1 MDDLLSEFITETA
14 EALEVIDAELVRFE
28 AEPNDKD
35 ILNNVFRLVHT
46 IKGTCG
52 FLGLPRLEAV
62 AHAGETL
69 LGKFRDGSLDV
80 TPPMVTLVLESID
93 QIKWLMNHLETEET
107 EPAGDDAELIGRL
120 EAAAEGKTEA
130 IKSAAPAPEPAPAAP
145 AAEDSTKKPRPD
157 NLAED
162 ARWDEDLGRE
172 LRPGEVSLAELEAA
186 FAAAE
191 IEDTPVSADND
202 VADEVED
209 APAIEENV
217 IEPPVTAD
225 QSMAQMAAAAA
236 ALSGQ
241 GADDA
246 DAKFSSGGPRSN
258 QSIRVSVDVLEH
270 LMNMVSELVLTR
282 NQLMQMVRSMDESE
296 FKAPLQRLSNVT
308 GELQDAVMATRMQ
321 PIGNAWK
328 KLPRIVRDTSNDLNK
343 KIRLVMEGD
352 QTELDRQVLE
362 LIRDPLTH
370 MVRNSCDHA
379 IELPSDRMAVGKPE
393 EGTIVLRA
401 YHEGGHI
408 IIELRDDG
416 AGLKTARIRQKAI
429 ENGVITAEEA
439 DSMPVEQIHRLIFAP
454 GFSTAEKVTNL
465 SGRGVGMDVVRTNIE
480 LIGGAIDLSS
490 KEGEGTVFTIKI
502 PLTLAIVSALI
513 VGAHGQR
520 FAVPQLSVVE
530 LVRTGTNSDN
540 QIESINGTRVMRLRD
555 RLLPV
560 LPLSNALKI
569 DHDWNEKENHFVIVM
584 QMANQKFGLVVDEVF
599 DTEEIVVKPLA
610 NVLRTVSE
618 YSGSTILGDGSVIMI
633 LDPMGLARLA
643 SFDTTNANNKNAQME
658 VEVKSRK
665 ASSDRTSL
673 LVFSAGGSEPK
684 ACPLSLVTRLEEI
697 ETDRFEMTNRGPVVQ
712 YRGQLMPVVHLAGH
726 LSGNSECR
734 QPVLVISQG
743 KQVVGLGVDRVLD
756 ITEDVLDI
764 KISDETPGVLGTAV
778 IDGKATE
785 VIDIGHFLSQADYD
799 WATAV
804 EEANDEPQAV
814 LLFESNPFFRN
825 LLGPVL
831 KSQGYEVTSV
841 GSAEEAAQLDLEP
854 HMFDIV
860 LADIDNDAEA
870 AQFMQQ
876 LSTDEDWRGVPRI
889 ALSNT
894 NTYAGEDFA
903 GCVRKSD
910 RHGLL
915 SVLDQAVSMKGKAA

>member
-28 AEPNDKD
+28 AEPNDKN

-69 LGKFRDGSLDV
+69 LGRFRDGTLEV
-80 TPPMVTLVLESID
+80 TPAAVSIVLKSID
-93 QIKWLMNHLETEET
+93 QIKDLMNHLEAEGV
-107 EPAGDDAELIGRL
+107 EPEGDDAELIGQL
-120 EAAAEGKTEA
+120 EAAAEGKLETAEPVQ
-130 IKSAAPAPEPAPAAP
+130 AAAPAAP
-145 AAEDSTKKPRPD
+145 APAVEGQDQKEAPADLP
-157 NLAED
+157 EG
-162 ARWDEDLGRE
+162 ARWDPDLGRE

-186 FAAAE
+186 FASAE
-191 IEDTPVSADND
+191 YVEEEASEGDIEI
-202 VADEVED
+202 VEAEAVD
-209 APAIEENV
+209 APEEDV
-217 IEPPVTAD
+217 LPESAETAD
-225 QSMAQMAAAAA
+225 QSMAQIAEAAA
-236 ALSGQ
+236 ALSNGSQTGTKTEAGQ
-241 GADDA
+241 SL
-246 DAKFSSGGPRSN
+246 SS
-258 QSIRVSVDVLEH
+258 QSIRVNVDVLEH

-308 GELQDAVMATRMQ
+308 GELQDAVMQTRMQ

-328 KLPRIVRDTSNDLNK
+328 KLPRIVRDASNDLGK

-401 YHEGGHI
+401 FHEGGHI

-429 ENGVITAEEA
+429 ENGVITPEEA
-439 DSMPVEQIHRLIFAP
+439 TNMTDEQIHRLIFAP

-480 LIGGAIDLSS
+480 LIGGAIDLTS
-490 KEGEGTVFTIKI
+490 KVGEGTVFTIKI

-520 FAVPQLSVVE
+520 FAVPQLSVLE

-555 RLLPV
+555 RLLPI
-560 LPLSNALKI
+560 LPLSTALEI
-569 DHDWNEKENHFVIVM
+569 DEDWGEKENHFVIVM

-599 DTEEIVVKPLA
+599 DTEEIVVKPLS
-610 NVLRTVSE
+610 NVLRNVGE

-643 SFDTTNANNKNAQME
+643 SFDMSNANNNGQ
-658 VEVKSRK
+658 VETEAKVRK
-665 ASSDRTSL
+665 TSGNDMSL
-673 LVFSAGGSEPK
+673 LVFSAGSAEPK

-697 ETDRFEMTNRGPVVQ
+697 EADRIEMTNRGPIVQ
-712 YRGQLMPVVHLAGH
+712 YRGQLMPIVHLAGH
-726 LSGNSECR
+726 LSSNSEGR

-743 KQVVGLGVDRVLD
+743 NQVVGLGVDQVLD
-756 ITEDVLDI
+756 ITEDNLDI
-764 KISDETPGVLGTAV
+764 KIGDDTPGVLGTAV

-785 VIDIGHFLSQADYD
+785 VIDVGHFLTMADHD
-799 WATAV
+799 WASAL
-804 EEANDEPQAV
+804 EEAKKSQQSV

-825 LLGPVL
+825 LLSPILSG
-831 KSQGYEVTSV
+831 SGYKVTSV
-841 GSAEEAAQLDLEP
+841 ASADEASQLDLEP
-854 HMFDIV
+854 DMFDFI
-860 LADIDNDAEA
+860 LADVDNDVEA
-870 AQFMQQ
+870 QRFMEQ
-876 LSTDEDWRGVPRI
+876 LAADEDWRKLPRI
-889 ALSNT
+889 ALSNSDT
-894 NTYAGEDFA
+894 FPGEEFA

-915 SVLDQAVSMKGKAA
+915 AVLDQAANLKGQAA

>member
-28 AEPNDKD
+28 AEPNDKE

-52 FLGLPRLEAV
+52 FLALPRLEAV

-69 LGKFRDGSLDV
+69 LGRFRDGSLDV
-80 TPPMVTLVLESID
+80 TPPAVSIVLESID
-93 QIKWLMNHLETEET
+93 QIKALMNHLETEAV
-107 EPAGDDAELIGRL
+107 EPDGDDNDLIKRL
-120 EAAAEGKTEA
+120 EAAAEGQLGE
-130 IKSAAPAPEPAPAAP
+130 APAVVVEAPVAEAPAEPKNSDKKPAPA
-145 AAEDSTKKPRPD
+145 
-157 NLAED
+157 NLPEGV
-162 ARWDEDLGRE
+162 RWDEDLGRE

-191 IEDTPVSADND
+191 FDAAEVVAEETSKEDVEPEIAPV
-202 VADEVED
+202 
-209 APAIEENV
+209 IEEPEN
-217 IEPPVTAD
+217 AD
-225 QSMAQMAAAAA
+225 QSVASMAEAAA
-236 ALSGQ
+236 ALTGG
-241 GADDA
+241 GADKTGA
-246 DAKFSSGGPRSN
+246 NGGPRTN
-258 QSIRVSVDVLEH
+258 QTIRVNVDVLEH

-282 NQLMQMVRSMDESE
+282 NQLMQMVRGMDDSE

-308 GELQDAVMATRMQ
+308 GELQDAVMQTRMQ

-328 KLPRIVRDTSNDLNK
+328 KLPRIVRDTSNELNK
-343 KIRLVMEGD
+343 KIKLVMLGD

-379 IELPSDRMAVGKPE
+379 IELPSDRMAVGKTE
-393 EGTIVLRA
+393 EGTITLRA
-401 YHEGGHI
+401 FHEGGHI

-416 AGLKTARIRQKAI
+416 AGLKTTRIKQKAI
-429 ENGVITAEEA
+429 ENGVVTPEEA
-439 DSMPVEQIHRLIFAP
+439 EAMTTEQIHRLIFAP

-480 LIGGAIDLSS
+480 LIGGAVDLVS
-490 KEGEGTVFTIKI
+490 KEGHGTVFTIKI

-513 VGAHGQR
+513 VGAKGQR

-530 LVRTGTNSDN
+530 LVRTGSHSDN
-540 QIESINGTRVMRLRD
+540 QIESINGTRVLRLRD

-560 LPLSNALKI
+560 LPLSNALQI
-569 DHDWNEKENHFVIVM
+569 DSDWSESENHFVIVM

-599 DTEEIVVKPLA
+599 DTEEIVVKPLS
-610 NVLRTVSE
+610 NVLRSVSE

-643 SFDTTNANNKNAQME
+643 AFDTTNANQAEQTEQE
-658 VEVKSRK
+658 VTRRDMSKDK
-665 ASSDRTSL
+665 MNL
-673 LVFSAGGSEPK
+673 LVFSAGGNEPK

-697 ETDRFEMTNRGPVVQ
+697 EVDRFEMTNRGPVVQ
-712 YRGQLMPVVHLAGH
+712 YRGQLMPVVHMAGH
-726 LSGNSECR
+726 MTATEDGR

-743 KQVVGLGVDRVLD
+743 KKVVGLGVDKVLD
-756 ITEDVLDI
+756 ITEDNLNI
-764 KISDETPGVLGTAV
+764 SISDDTPGIIGTAV
-778 IDGKATE
+778 IGDKATE
-785 VIDIGHFLSQADYD
+785 IIDVGHFLQQADID
-799 WATAV
+799 WEAAV
-804 EEANDEPQAV
+804 ADKEEEEQSL

-831 KSQGYEVTSV
+831 AASGYKVTSV
-841 GSAEEAAQLDLEP
+841 TSAEEAEEFDLEP
-854 HMFDIV
+854 ADFDVI
-860 LADIDNDAEA
+860 LADVDNSTAAAEFM
-870 AQFMQQ
+870 AQ
-876 LSTDEDWRGVPRI
+876 LGEDEDWKSVPRI
-889 ALSNT
+889 ALTATDTPAS
-894 NTYAGEDFA
+894 EDFT

-915 SVLDQAVSMKGKAA
+915 AVLDQAVSLRGKAA